1 MTSSASG
8 SVLGSEFD
16 DFLFAAIGEE
26 RNDLP
31 LSVLSALAR
40 LDIDAWQEAAE
51 LARLPEKASTKR
63 LASLIASLP
72 DDVSSAHLGPG
83 EIAARLTAL
92 LPRGASPD
100 IASREMPL
108 GIGAATARR
117 AMIYI
122 TLINV
127 IFTIFI
133 IGTRWIARSHQ
144 PLAQVDSAHVP
155 VSSKVLPLV
164 NDDQVGPENRRSDDR
179 RSDAAECE

>member
-1 MTSSASG
+1 MSHCQFSLVVEMTSSASG

-51 LARLPEKASTKR
+51 LARLPEATATKR

-72 DDVSSAHLGPG
+72 EVSSAHLDPG
-83 EIAARLTAL
+83 EVAVRLTTL

-100 IASREMPL
+100 IASREIL
-108 GIGAATARR
+108 FGIGAATARR

-127 IFTIFI
+127 IFTFFI

-144 PLAQVDSAHVP
+144 PPTQVDSAHVP
-155 VSSKVLPLV
+155 ASSKVLPQILPP
-164 NDDQVGPENRRSDDR
+164 NSGQ
-179 RSDAAECE
+179 